1 MSSKSIGADKMRLI
15 VPLAEG
21 FEEIEAISIIDVL
34 RRANI
39 KVDVVGVE
47 DEIVSGRN
55 EVKILCDKIISDVK
69 PEDYDGIVLPGGNP
83 GYKNLES
90 NQQVINIIKALNNK
104 GKLVAAICASP
115 TILEKIGI
123 LEDKKATCNPG
134 MKDKI
139 KNFVDE
145 KVVVDK
151 NVITSQGPGTAIEF
165 ALEIVRF
172 INPNVYDQLKKD
184 LLV

>member
-1 MSSKSIGADKMRLI
+1 MRLI

-21 FEEIEAISIIDVL
+21 FEEIEAIAVIDIL

-47 DEIVSGRN
+47 DEVVAGRN
-55 EVKILCDKIISDVK
+55 GIKVLCDKIITDVK
-69 PEDYDGIVLPGGNP
+69 PEDYDGIILPGGNP
-83 GYKNLES
+83 GYKNLEN
-90 NQQVINIIKALNNK
+90 NQQVINIIKSLNSR

-123 LEDKKATCNPG
+123 LEDKKATCYPT
-134 MKDKI
+134 MKDRI
-139 KNFVDE
+139 KNFVNE
-145 KVVVDK
+145 RVVVDK
-151 NVITSQGPGTAIEF
+151 NIITSQGPGTAIEF

-172 INPNVYDQLKKD
+172 FNPPLYEQLKKE
-184 LLV
+184 LLVG

>member
-1 MSSKSIGADKMRLI
+1 MRLI

-21 FEEIEAISIIDVL
+21 FEEIEAVAVIDIL

-39 KVDVVGVE
+39 KVDVVGIE
-47 DEIVSGRN
+47 DEIVAGRN
-55 EVKILCDKIISDVK
+55 GIKILCDKVIADVK

-83 GYKNLES
+83 GYKNLEN
-90 NQQVINIIKALNNK
+90 NQQVINFIKTFNSK
-104 GKLVAAICASP
+104 GKLIAAICASP
-115 TILEKIGI
+115 TILEKIGV
-123 LEDKKATCNPG
+123 LEGKKATCYPS
-134 MKDKI
+134 MRDKI

-145 KVVVDK
+145 RVVVDK

-172 INPNVYDQLKKD
+172 FNPNAYEQLKKD

>member
-1 MSSKSIGADKMRLI
+1 MRLI

-21 FEEIEAISIIDVL
+21 FEEIEAVAIIDVL

-47 DEIVSGRN
+47 DEIVAGRN
-55 EVKILCDKIISDVK
+55 GIKILCDKIISDVK

-83 GYKNLES
+83 GYKNLEN
-90 NQQVINIIKALNNK
+90 NQQVINFIKYFNSK
-104 GKLVAAICASP
+104 GKLIAAICAAP

-123 LEDKKATCNPG
+123 LEGKKATCFPS

-139 KNFVDE
+139 RNFVDE
-145 KVVVDK
+145 KVVVDD
-151 NVITSQGPGTAIEF
+151 NIITSQGPGTAIEF
-165 ALEIVRF
+165 ALEIVKLLD
-172 INPNVYDQLKKD
+172 PSYYEQLKKD
-184 LLV
+184 LVV

>member
-1 MSSKSIGADKMRLI
+1 MRLI

-21 FEEIEAISIIDVL
+21 FEEIEAVAIIDVL

-39 KVDVVGVE
+39 KVDVVGID

-55 EVKILCDKIISDVK
+55 GIKILCDKIITDVR

-83 GYKNLES
+83 GYKNLEN
-90 NQQVINIIKALNNK
+90 NQQVINFIKAFENR
-104 GKLVAAICASP
+104 GKLIAAICASP
-115 TILEKIGI
+115 TILEKIGV
-123 LEDKKATCNPG
+123 LEGKKATCYPT

-145 KVVVDK
+145 RVVVDK
-151 NVITSQGPGTAIEF
+151 NIITSQGPGTAIEF
-165 ALEIVRF
+165 ALEIVKF
-172 INPNVYDQLKKD
+172 FNPSAYEQLKKD

>member
-1 MSSKSIGADKMRLI
+1 MRLI

-21 FEEIEAISIIDVL
+21 FEEIEAVAVIDIL

-39 KVDVVGVE
+39 KVDVVGIE
-47 DEIVSGRN
+47 DEIVAGRN
-55 EVKILCDKIISDVK
+55 GIKILCDKVIADVK

-83 GYKNLES
+83 GYKNLEN
-90 NQQVINIIKALNNK
+90 NQQVINFIKTFNSK
-104 GKLVAAICASP
+104 GKLIAAICASP
-115 TILEKIGI
+115 TILEKVGV
-123 LEDKKATCNPG
+123 LEGKKATCYPS
-134 MKDKI
+134 MRDKI

-145 KVVVDK
+145 RVVVDK

-172 INPNVYDQLKKD
+172 FNPNAYEQLKKD

>member
-1 MSSKSIGADKMRLI
+1 MRLI

-21 FEEIEAISIIDVL
+21 FEEIEAIAVIDIL

-47 DEIVSGRN
+47 DEVVAGRN
-55 EVKILCDKIISDVK
+55 GIKVLCDKIITDVK

-83 GYKNLES
+83 GYKNLEN
-90 NQQVINIIKALNNK
+90 NQQVINIIKSLNGR

-123 LEDKKATCNPG
+123 LEDKKATCYPT

-139 KNFVDE
+139 KNFVNE
-145 KVVVDK
+145 RVVVDK
-151 NVITSQGPGTAIEF
+151 NIITSQGPGTAIEF

-172 INPNVYDQLKKD
+172 FNPSLYEQLKKE
-184 LLV
+184 LLVG

>member
-1 MSSKSIGADKMRLI
+1 MRLI

-21 FEEIEAISIIDVL
+21 FEEIEAVAVIDIL

-39 KVDVVGVE
+39 KVDIVGIE

-55 EVKILCDKIISDVK
+55 GIKILCDKIITDVK
-69 PEDYDGIVLPGGNP
+69 PDDYDGIVLPGGNP
-83 GYKNLES
+83 GYKNLEN
-90 NQQVINIIKALNNK
+90 NQQVINFIKTYNNR
-104 GKLVAAICASP
+104 GKLIAAMCASP
-115 TILEKIGI
+115 TILEKIGV
-123 LEDKKATCNPG
+123 LEGKKATCYPT
-134 MKDKI
+134 MKDKL
-139 KNFVDE
+139 KNYVDE
-145 KVVVDK
+145 RVVVDK

-172 INPNVYDQLKKD
+172 LNPSAYDQLKKD

>member
-1 MSSKSIGADKMRLI
+1 MRLI

-21 FEEIEAISIIDVL
+21 FEEIEAVAVIDVL

-39 KVDVVGVE
+39 KVDVVGIE
-47 DEIVSGRN
+47 DEIVAGRN
-55 EVKILCDKIISDVK
+55 GIKILCDKIMADVK

-90 NQQVINIIKALNNK
+90 NQQVINFIKALNGK

-115 TILEKIGI
+115 TILEKIGV
-123 LEDKKATCNPG
+123 LEGKRATCYPT
-134 MKDKI
+134 MREKI

-145 KVVVDK
+145 RVVVDK

-172 INPNVYDQLKKD
+172 INPSAYEQLKKD

>member
-1 MSSKSIGADKMRLI
+1 MRLI

-21 FEEIEAISIIDVL
+21 FEEIEAVAVIDIL

-39 KVDVVGVE
+39 KVDVVGIE
-47 DEIVSGRN
+47 DEIVAGRN
-55 EVKILCDKIISDVK
+55 GIKILCDKVIADVK

-83 GYKNLES
+83 GYKNLEN
-90 NQQVINIIKALNNK
+90 NQQVINFIKTFNSK

-115 TILEKIGI
+115 TILEKIGV
-123 LEDKKATCNPG
+123 LEEKKATCYPS
-134 MKDKI
+134 MRDKI

-145 KVVVDK
+145 RVVVDK

-172 INPNVYDQLKKD
+172 FNPNAYEQLKKD

>member
-1 MSSKSIGADKMRLI
+1 MRLI

-21 FEEIEAISIIDVL
+21 FEEIEAVAVIDIL

-55 EVKILCDKIISDVK
+55 GIKILCDKIITDVK

-83 GYKNLES
+83 GYKNLEN
-90 NQQVINIIKALNNK
+90 NQQVINFIKYFNSK
-104 GKLVAAICASP
+104 GKLIAAICAAP
-115 TILEKIGI
+115 TILESIGI
-123 LEDKKATCNPG
+123 LEGKKATCFPK

-139 KNFVDE
+139 RNYVDE
-145 KVVVDK
+145 KVVVDG
-151 NVITSQGPGTAIEF
+151 NIITSQGPGTAIEF
-165 ALEIVRF
+165 ALEIVKL
-172 INPNVYDQLKKD
+172 IDQNCYEQLKKD
-184 LLV
+184 LVV

>member
-1 MSSKSIGADKMRLI
+1 MRLI

-21 FEEIEAISIIDVL
+21 FEEIEAIAVIDIL

-39 KVDVVGVE
+39 KVDVVGIE

-55 EVKILCDKIISDVK
+55 GIKVLCDKIITDVK
-69 PEDYDGIVLPGGNP
+69 PDDYDGIVLPGGNP
-83 GYKNLES
+83 GYKNLEN
-90 NQQVINIIKALNNK
+90 NQQVINLIKTYNNR
-104 GKLVAAICASP
+104 GKLIAAICASP
-115 TILEKIGI
+115 TILERLGV
-123 LEDKKATCNPG
+123 LEGKKATCYPT
-134 MKDKI
+134 MKDRL
-139 KNFVDE
+139 KNYVDE
-145 KVVVDK
+145 RVVADK

-172 INPNVYDQLKKD
+172 FNPSVYDQLKKD

>member
-1 MSSKSIGADKMRLI
+1 MRLI

-21 FEEIEAISIIDVL
+21 FEEIEAVAIIDVL

-47 DEIVSGRN
+47 DEIVAGRN
-55 EVKILCDKIISDVK
+55 GIKILCDKIISDVK

-83 GYKNLES
+83 GYKNLEN
-90 NQQVINIIKALNNK
+90 NQQVINFIKYFNSK
-104 GKLVAAICASP
+104 GKIIAAICAAP

-123 LEDKKATCNPG
+123 LEGKKATCFPS

-139 KNFVDE
+139 RNFVDE
-145 KVVVDK
+145 KVVVDD
-151 NVITSQGPGTAIEF
+151 NIITSQGPGTAIEF
-165 ALEIVRF
+165 ALEIVKSLD
-172 INPNVYDQLKKD
+172 PSYYEQLKKD
-184 LLV
+184 LVV

>member
-1 MSSKSIGADKMRLI
+1 MRLI
-15 VPLAEG
+15 IPLAEG
-21 FEEIEAISIIDVL
+21 FEEIEAVAVIDIL

-39 KVDVVGVE
+39 KVDVVGID

-55 EVKILCDKIISDVK
+55 GIKILCDKIITDVK

-83 GYKNLES
+83 GYKNLEN
-90 NQQVINIIKALNNK
+90 NQQVINFIKAFESR
-104 GKLVAAICASP
+104 GKLIAAICASP
-115 TILEKIGI
+115 TILEKIGV
-123 LEDKKATCNPG
+123 LEGKKATCYPA
-134 MKDKI
+134 MKDRL

-145 KVVVDK
+145 RVVVDK

-165 ALEIVRF
+165 ALEIVKF
-172 INPNVYDQLKKD
+172 FNPSAYEQLKKD

>member
-1 MSSKSIGADKMRLI
+1 MRLI

-21 FEEIEAISIIDVL
+21 FEEIEAIAVIDIL

-39 KVDVVGVE
+39 KVDVVGIE
-47 DEIVSGRN
+47 DEIVAGRN
-55 EVKILCDKIISDVK
+55 GVKILCDKIITDVK

-83 GYKNLES
+83 GYKNLEN
-90 NQQVINIIKALNNK
+90 NQNVINFIKTFNNR
-104 GKLVAAICASP
+104 GKLIAAICASP

-123 LEDKKATCNPG
+123 LEGKKATCYPS

-151 NVITSQGPGTAIEF
+151 NVITSQGPGTAIDF

-172 INPNVYDQLKKD
+172 VNPNAYDQLKKD

>member
-1 MSSKSIGADKMRLI
+1 MRLI

-21 FEEIEAISIIDVL
+21 FEEIEAIAVIDVL

-39 KVDVVGVE
+39 KVDVVGIE
-47 DEIVSGRN
+47 DEIVAGRN
-55 EVKILCDKIISDVK
+55 GVKILCDKIITDVK
-69 PEDYDGIVLPGGNP
+69 PEDYDGIILPGGNP
-83 GYKNLES
+83 GYKNLEN
-90 NQQVINIIKALNNK
+90 NQNVINFIKTFNNR
-104 GKLVAAICASP
+104 GKLIAAICASP
-115 TILEKIGI
+115 TILEKIGV
-123 LEDKKATCNPG
+123 LEGKKATCYPS

-151 NVITSQGPGTAIEF
+151 NVITSQGPGTAIDF

-172 INPNVYDQLKKD
+172 VNPNAYDQLKKD

>member
-1 MSSKSIGADKMRLI
+1 MRVI

-21 FEEIEAISIIDVL
+21 FEEIEAVSVIDVL

-47 DEIVSGRN
+47 DEVVAGRN
-55 EVKILCDKIISDVK
+55 GVKILCDKIISDVK

-90 NQQVINIIKALNNK
+90 NQQVINIIKTLNSR

-123 LEDKKATCNPG
+123 LEDKKATCYPSLRN
-134 MKDKI
+134 KL
-139 KNFVDE
+139 KNYVDE
-145 KVVVDK
+145 RVVVDK
-151 NVITSQGPGTAIEF
+151 NVITSQGPGTAVEF
-165 ALEIVRF
+165 ALEIVKF
-172 INPNVYDQLKKD
+172 LNPSSYEQLKKD
-184 LLV
+184 LLA

>member
-1 MSSKSIGADKMRLI
+1 MKLI

-21 FEEIEAISIIDVL
+21 FEEIEAIAVIDVL

-55 EVKILCDKIISDVK
+55 GIKILCDKIIADVK

-83 GYKNLES
+83 GYKNLEN
-90 NQQVINIIKALNNK
+90 NQQVINFIKHFNSK
-104 GKLVAAICASP
+104 GKLIAAICAAP
-115 TILEKIGI
+115 TILERIGI
-123 LEDKKATCNPG
+123 LEGKKATCSPK

-139 KNFVDE
+139 RNYVDE
-145 KVVVDK
+145 KVVVDG
-151 NVITSQGPGTAIEF
+151 NIITSQGPGTAIEF
-165 ALEIVRF
+165 ALEIVKSF
-172 INPNVYDQLKKD
+172 DPNCYEQLKKD
-184 LLV
+184 LVVK

>member
-1 MSSKSIGADKMRLI
+1 MRLI

-21 FEEIEAISIIDVL
+21 FEEIEAIAVIDVL

-39 KVDVVGVE
+39 KVDVVGIE
-47 DEIVSGRN
+47 DEIVAGRN
-55 EVKILCDKIISDVK
+55 GVKILCDKIITDVK
-69 PEDYDGIVLPGGNP
+69 PDDYDGIVLPGGNP
-83 GYKNLES
+83 GYKNLENS
-90 NQQVINIIKALNNK
+90 QQVINLIKAYNSR
-104 GKLVAAICASP
+104 GKLIAAICASP
-115 TILEKIGI
+115 TILEKIGV
-123 LEDKKATCNPG
+123 LEGKKATCYPTL
-134 MKDKI
+134 KDKL
-139 KNFVDE
+139 KNYVDE

-172 INPNVYDQLKKD
+172 FNPSIYDQLKKD

>member
-1 MSSKSIGADKMRLI
+1 MRLI
-15 VPLAEG
+15 IPLAEG
-21 FEEIEAISIIDVL
+21 FEEIEAVAVIDIL

-39 KVDVVGVE
+39 KVDIVGID

-55 EVKILCDKIISDVK
+55 GIKILCDKIITDVK

-83 GYKNLES
+83 GYKNLEN
-90 NQQVINIIKALNNK
+90 NQQVINFIKAFESR
-104 GKLVAAICASP
+104 GKLIAAICASP
-115 TILEKIGI
+115 TILEKIGV
-123 LEDKKATCNPG
+123 LEGKKATCYPA
-134 MKDKI
+134 MKDRL

-145 KVVVDK
+145 RVVVDK

-165 ALEIVRF
+165 ALEIVKF
-172 INPNVYDQLKKD
+172 FNPSAYEQLKKD

>member
-1 MSSKSIGADKMRLI
+1 MRLI

-21 FEEIEAISIIDVL
+21 FEEIEAVAVIDIL

-39 KVDVVGVE
+39 KVDVVGID

-55 EVKILCDKIISDVK
+55 GIKILCDKIITDVK

-83 GYKNLES
+83 GYKNLEN
-90 NQQVINIIKALNNK
+90 NQQVINFIKAFESR
-104 GKLVAAICASP
+104 GKLIAAICASP
-115 TILEKIGI
+115 TILEKIGV
-123 LEDKKATCNPG
+123 LEGKKATCYPA

-139 KNFVDE
+139 KNFVNE
-145 KVVVDK
+145 RVVVDK

-172 INPNVYDQLKKD
+172 FNPSAYEQLKKD

>member
-1 MSSKSIGADKMRLI
+1 MRLI

-21 FEEIEAISIIDVL
+21 FEEIEAIAVIDVL

-39 KVDVVGVE
+39 KVDVVGIE
-47 DEIVSGRN
+47 DEIVAGRN
-55 EVKILCDKIISDVK
+55 GVKILCDKIITDVK

-90 NQQVINIIKALNNK
+90 NQQVINIIKSLNSK
-104 GKLVAAICASP
+104 GKLIAAICASP

-123 LEDKKATCNPG
+123 LEDKKATCYPSL
-134 MKDKI
+134 KDKI

-145 KVVVDK
+145 RVVLDK

-172 INPNVYDQLKKD
+172 LNPSAYEQLKKD
-184 LLV
+184 LLI

>member
-1 MSSKSIGADKMRLI
+1 MRLM

-21 FEEIEAISIIDVL
+21 FEEIEAVAVIDVL
-34 RRANI
+34 RRGGI
-39 KVDVVGVE
+39 KVDVVGIE
-47 DEIVSGRN
+47 DEVVTGRN
-55 EVKILCDKIISDVK
+55 GIRVLCDKTISDVK

-83 GYKNLES
+83 GYKNLEN
-90 NQQVINIIKALNNK
+90 NQQVLNFVKALNNK

-123 LEDKKATCNPG
+123 LEGKKATCYPT

-145 KVVVDK
+145 RVVVDK

-172 INPNVYDQLKKD
+172 FNPGVYEQLRKD

>member
-1 MSSKSIGADKMRLI
+1 MRLI

-21 FEEIEAISIIDVL
+21 FEEIEAVAIIDVL

-39 KVDVVGVE
+39 KVDVVGID

-55 EVKILCDKIISDVK
+55 GIKILCDKIITDVR

-83 GYKNLES
+83 GYKNLEN
-90 NQQVINIIKALNNK
+90 NQQVINFIKAFENR
-104 GKLVAAICASP
+104 GKLIAAICASP
-115 TILEKIGI
+115 TILEKIGV
-123 LEDKKATCNPG
+123 LEGKKATCYPT

-145 KVVVDK
+145 RVVVDK
-151 NVITSQGPGTAIEF
+151 NIITSQGPGTAIEF

-172 INPNVYDQLKKD
+172 FNPSAYEQLKKD

>member
-1 MSSKSIGADKMRLI
+1 MRLI

-21 FEEIEAISIIDVL
+21 FEEIEAIAVIDIL

-47 DEIVSGRN
+47 DEVVAGRN
-55 EVKILCDKIISDVK
+55 GIKVLCDKIITDVK

-83 GYKNLES
+83 GYKNLEN
-90 NQQVINIIKALNNK
+90 NQQVINIIKSLNSR

-123 LEDKKATCNPG
+123 LEDKKATCYPT

-139 KNFVDE
+139 KNFVNE
-145 KVVVDK
+145 RVVVDK
-151 NVITSQGPGTAIEF
+151 NIITSQGPGTAIEF

-172 INPNVYDQLKKD
+172 FNPSLYEQLRKE
-184 LLV
+184 LLVG

>member
-1 MSSKSIGADKMRLI
+1 MRLI

-21 FEEIEAISIIDVL
+21 FEEIEAIAVIDVL

-39 KVDVVGVE
+39 KVDVVGIE
-47 DEIVSGRN
+47 DEIVAGRN
-55 EVKILCDKIISDVK
+55 GVKILCDKIITDVK

-83 GYKNLES
+83 GYKNLEN
-90 NQQVINIIKALNNK
+90 NQNVINFIKTFNNR
-104 GKLVAAICASP
+104 GKLIAAICASP
-115 TILEKIGI
+115 TILEKIGV
-123 LEDKKATCNPG
+123 LEGKKATCYPS

-151 NVITSQGPGTAIEF
+151 NVITSQGPGTAIDF

-172 INPNVYDQLKKD
+172 VNPNAYDQLKKD